1 MMDRSP
7 TVHYSGVLMFFDD
20 PKRIVVTGMGVVSPL
35 GVGVEE
41 AWERLVSHRSGIR
54 RLPDAAVPDV
64 ASKIAGVVPDRA
76 EDPFGFDIEGLVPI
90 RDRKKMDRFIHFA
103 LEAARQAIVQANW
116 HPDES
121 GKDRTA
127 TIVASGIGGFH
138 SMLDAV
144 TTVQSRGARR
154 LSPFT
159 VSSFLVN
166 LAAGQISI
174 QYGFRGP
181 LGAPVTACAASVQAI
196 GDGMRLIRSG
206 EADVVVCGGAEA
218 CINRVTLGSFGA
230 ARALSTGFND
240 RPEHASRPFDRA
252 RDGFVMAEGAGMIV
266 LESLEHARHRGAMP
280 LGELIGYATTA
291 DAHHPT
297 AARSDGDGAQRA
309 MRLALAM
316 ARLPPEEVDY
326 INAHATSTQIG
337 DASELAAIKAVFGTN
352 KGPAISSTKSATGH
366 LLGAAGV
373 FEVIVTLL
381 ALRDGRLPPNLNL
394 KDPDEMADGLDLI
407 GPTTRSSD
415 ARIALSNAFG
425 FGGVNASIVLKRWM
439 NA

>member
-1 MMDRSP
+1 MASESP
-7 TVHYSGVLMFFDD
+7 A
-20 PKRIVVTGMGVVSPL
+20 RIVVTGMGVVSPL
-35 GVGVEE
+35 GVGAEP
-41 AWERLVSHRSGIR
+41 AWSRLVANRSGIR
-54 RLPDAAVPDV
+54 RLPDEAVPDV
-64 ASKIAGVVPDRA
+64 ASKIAGVVPGLD
-76 EDPFGFDIEGLVPI
+76 EDPFGFDVETIVPS
-90 RDRKKMDRFIHFA
+90 RDRRKMDRFIHFS
-103 LEAARQAIVQANW
+103 LEAARQAITQARW
-116 HPDES
+116 APDEA

-138 SMLDAV
+138 SMLEAV
-144 TTVQSRGARR
+144 DIVQTRGVRR

-206 EADVVVCGGAEA
+206 EADVVVCGGAES
-218 CINRVTLGSFGA
+218 CIARVTLGSFGA

-240 RPEHASRPFDRA
+240 RPEEASRPFDRA
-252 RDGFVMAEGAGMIV
+252 RDGFVMGEGAGMIV
-266 LESLEHARHRGAMP
+266 IESLAHALARGAVP
-280 LGELIGYATTA
+280 LGELSGYGTTA

-316 ARLPPEEVDY
+316 ARVAPEEIDY
-326 INAHATSTQIG
+326 INAHATSTPIG
-337 DASELAAIKAVFGTN
+337 DASELAAIRSVFG
-352 KGPAISSTKSATGH
+352 KGRGPAISSTKSASGH

-381 ALRDGRLPPNLNL
+381 ALRDGLLPPNLNL
-394 KDPDEMADGLDLI
+394 RDPDEMAEGLDLV
-407 GPTTRSSD
+407 GPTTRRSEG
-415 ARIALSNAFG
+415 RIALSNAFG
-425 FGGVNASIVLKRWM
+425 FGGVNASIVLKRWTGD
-439 NA
+439 

>member
-1 MMDRSP
+1 
-7 TVHYSGVLMFFDD
+7 
-20 PKRIVVTGMGVVSPL
+20 MGVVSPL
-35 GVGVEE
+35 GVGVETVF
-41 AWERLVSHRSGIR
+41 ERLVGHRSGVR
-54 RLPDAAVPDV
+54 RLPDEAVPDV
-64 ASKIAGVVPDRA
+64 AAKIAAVVPTLA
-76 EDPFGFDIEGLVPI
+76 EDPFGFDLEGLVPVK
-90 RDRKKMDRFIHFA
+90 DRRRMDRFIHFA
-103 LEAARQAIVQANW
+103 MEAARQAIAESAW
-116 HPDES
+116 RPDET
-121 GKDRTA
+121 GRERTA

-144 TTVQSRGARR
+144 TTVETRGAGR

-174 QYGFRGP
+174 RHGFKGP

-196 GDGMRLIRSG
+196 GDGLRLIRSG
-206 EADVVVCGGAEA
+206 EADVAVCGGAEA
-218 CINRVTLGSFGA
+218 CINRVTLGSFAA

-240 RPEHASRPFDRA
+240 RPEAASRPFDRA

-266 LESLEHARHRGAMP
+266 LERLDHALDRGAVP
-280 LGELIGYATTA
+280 LGEIAGYATTA

-309 MRLALAM
+309 MRLALSM
-316 ARLPPEEVDY
+316 AGLPPGAVDY
-326 INAHATSTQIG
+326 INAHATSTEIG
-337 DASELAAIKAVFGTN
+337 DASELAAIAAVFGRGR
-352 KGPAISSTKSATGH
+352 GPAISSTKSASGH

-394 KDPDEMADGLDLI
+394 EDPDEAADGLDLV
-407 GPTTRSSD
+407 GPTTRS
-415 ARIALSNAFG
+415 AEAEIALSNAFG
-425 FGGVNASIVLKRWM
+425 FGGVNASIVLKRWTGV
-439 NA
+439 

>member
-1 MMDRSP
+1 MPAPAIPSLVYP
-7 TVHYSGVLMFFDD
+7 MFRQT
-20 PKRIVVTGMGVVSPL
+20 PQRIVVTGMGIVSPL
-35 GVGVEE
+35 GVGVEP
-41 AWERLVSHRSGIR
+41 AWERLVAQRSGVR

-64 ASKIAGVVPDRA
+64 AAKIAAVVPGID
-76 EDPFGFDIEGLVPI
+76 EDSFGFDLEGLVPYK
-90 RDRKKMDRFIHFA
+90 DRKKMDRFIHFA
-103 LEAARQAIVQANW
+103 LEAARQAVSQSGWI
-116 HPDES
+116 PDEA
-121 GKDRTA
+121 GRERTA

-144 TTVQSRGARR
+144 TTVQTRGAGR

-174 QYGFRGP
+174 RYGFKGP

-196 GDGMRLIRSG
+196 GDAVRLIRSG

-240 RPEHASRPFDRA
+240 HPERASRPFDRQ
-252 RDGFVMAEGAGMIV
+252 RDGFVMGEGAGMLV
-266 LESLEHARHRGAMP
+266 LESADHALERGAVP
-280 LGELIGYATTA
+280 LGEIAGYGTTA

-309 MRLALAM
+309 MRHALAM
-316 ARLPPEEVDY
+316 ARLSPGEVDY

-337 DASELAAIKAVFGTN
+337 DASELAAIAAVFG
-352 KGPAISSTKSATGH
+352 KAGGPAISSTKSATGH

-373 FEVIVTLL
+373 VEVIVTLL
-381 ALRDGRLPPNLNL
+381 ALRDGLLPPNLNL
-394 KDPDEMADGLDLI
+394 SDPDEMAEGLDLI
-407 GPTTRSSD
+407 GPTTRRAD
-415 ARIALSNAFG
+415 AGIAVSNAFG
-425 FGGVNASIVLKRWM
+425 FGGVNASLVLKRWTGD
-439 NA
+439 

>member
-1 MMDRSP
+1 MFSENP
-7 TVHYSGVLMFFDD
+7 T
-20 PKRIVVTGMGVVSPL
+20 RIVVTGMGVVSPL
-35 GVGVEE
+35 GVGAEP
-41 AWERLVSHRSGIR
+41 AWERLTSHRSGIR

-64 ASKIAGVVPDRA
+64 ASKIAAVVPDRA
-76 EDPFGFDIEGLVPI
+76 EDEFGFDVEAVVPFK
-90 RDRKKMDRFIHFA
+90 DRKKMDRFIHFA
-103 LEAARQAIVQANW
+103 LEAARQAVVQSNW
-116 HPDES
+116 YPDEG

-144 TTVQSRGARR
+144 TTVQTRGARR

-174 QYGFRGP
+174 QYGFKGP

-206 EADVVVCGGAEA
+206 EADVVVCGGAES
-218 CINRVTLGSFGA
+218 CVSRVTLGSFGA

-240 RPEHASRPFDRA
+240 RPELASRPFDRA
-252 RDGFVMAEGAGMIV
+252 RDGFVMGEGAGMLV
-266 LESLEHARHRGAMP
+266 MESLEHARERGATP
-280 LGELIGYATTA
+280 LGEIIGYATTA

-297 AARSDGDGAQRA
+297 AARSDGAGAQRA
-309 MRLALAM
+309 MRLALGM
-316 ARLPPEEVDY
+316 ARVPPEAVDY

-337 DASELAAIKAVFGTN
+337 DASELAAIKAVFGTGR
-352 KGPAISSTKSATGH
+352 GPAISSTKSASGH

-373 FEVIVTLL
+373 FEIIVTLL

-394 KDPDEMADGLDLI
+394 TDPDEMAEGLDLI
-407 GPTTRSSD
+407 GTTTRAAD

-439 NA
+439 DE

>member
-1 MMDRSP
+1 
-7 TVHYSGVLMFFDD
+7 MFLQD

-35 GVGVEE
+35 GVGVEPV
-41 AWERLVSHRSGIR
+41 WERLVAGRSGVR

-64 ASKIAGVVPDRA
+64 AAKIAAVVPSLA
-76 EDPFGFDIEGLVPI
+76 EDPFGFDLEGLVPAK
-90 RDRKKMDRFIHFA
+90 DRKKMDRFIHFA
-103 LEAARQAIVQANW
+103 LEAARQAIEQAAW
-116 HPDES
+116 RPDET
-121 GKDRTA
+121 GQDRTA

-144 TTVQSRGARR
+144 TTVQTRGAGR

-166 LAAGQISI
+166 LAAGQISMRH
-174 QYGFRGP
+174 GFRGP

-218 CINRVTLGSFGA
+218 CINRVTLGSFAA
-230 ARALSTGFND
+230 ARALSTDFNE
-240 RPEHASRPFDRA
+240 RPEEASRPFDKA
-252 RDGFVMAEGAGMIV
+252 RDGFVMAEGAGMLVI
-266 LESLEHARHRGAMP
+266 ESLDHALARGAVP
-280 LGELIGYATTA
+280 LGELAGYATTS
-291 DAHHPT
+291 DAHHAT
-297 AARSDGDGAQRA
+297 AARSDGDGARRA

-316 ARLPPEEVDY
+316 ADLPPEAIDY
-326 INAHATSTQIG
+326 INAHATSTPVG
-337 DASELAAIKAVFGTN
+337 DASELAAIAAVFGRHG
-352 KGPAISSTKSATGH
+352 GPAISSTKSASGH

-394 KDPDEMADGLDLI
+394 SDPDGAADGLDLI
-407 GPTTRSSD
+407 GNVARD
-415 ARIALSNAFG
+415 AEAKVALSNAFG
-425 FGGVNASIVLKRWM
+425 FGGVNASIVLKTWSGI
-439 NA
+439 